1 MLYKCGVLNVDMK
14 LKEIYNPKRVYD
26 GWFESYFIR
35 PFFHHYADF
44 RGGES
49 WKTSVM
55 SLLAWVVVTL
65 GIVGILMGLVG
76 LLGPEVGF
84 GALRIVGSLWGV
96 ASLVPLASLVVRG
109 ARGGDD
115 GLKPRLL
122 GVDTLLGVS
131 SLLFFVF
138 GLLMMVTTM
147 NSGSLDPNAGV
158 TDEEDSSVV
167 ELEEV
172 VEEPIFTYQDE
183 VRPDTSAVVVD
194 TLGDM
199 TEPDLVAPE
208 ESFDPTLAVPEEEVV
223 TDSI

>member
-1 MLYKCGVLNVDMK
+1 
-14 LKEIYNPKRVYD
+14 
-26 GWFESYFIR
+26 
-35 PFFHHYADF
+35 
-44 RGGES
+44 
-49 WKTSVM
+49 M

-65 GIVGILMGLVG
+65 GIVGVLMGLVG

-84 GALRIVGSLWGV
+84 WALGVVGTLWGLV
-96 ASLVPLASLVVRG
+96 SLVPLVSLAVRG

-138 GLLMMVTTM
+138 GLLMMVTTV
-147 NSGSLDPNAGV
+147 NSGKLDPNAGV
-158 TDEEDSSVV
+158 TDEEDTSVM

-183 VRPDTSAVVVD
+183 VKVDTTAATVD

-223 TDSI
+223 IDSL

>member
-1 MLYKCGVLNVDMK
+1 MK

-49 WKTSVM
+49 LRTCVM

-65 GIVGILMGLVG
+65 GIVGVLMGLVG

-84 GALRIVGSLWGV
+84 WALGVVGTLWGLV
-96 ASLVPLASLVVRG
+96 SLVPLVSLAVRG

-138 GLLMMVTTM
+138 GLLMMVTTV
-147 NSGSLDPNAGV
+147 NSGKLDPNAGV
-158 TDEEDSSVV
+158 IDEEDTSVM

-183 VRPDTSAVVVD
+183 VKVDTRAATVD

-223 TDSI
+223 IDSL